1 MLQFKIQN
9 FPKYVGNSLKKC
21 CKLKA
26 NHCYTCLHNQHNK
39 TLFLILSHSG
49 MVVVLLAAERKVQK
63 SGKAAFGGKN
73 NEPPGQKVLAVPH
86 RLTYHQ
92 QHTNT

>member
-1 MLQFKIQN
+1 
-9 FPKYVGNSLKKC
+9 
-21 CKLKA
+21 
-26 NHCYTCLHNQHNK
+26 
-39 TLFLILSHSG
+39 